1 MLYDYEGLS
10 DAMSSVSAGCA
21 AVRAAGVARPPGARR
36 RLADGLKFGQL
47 DNELLVAPFDDVK
60 QAAYYLPWALVRRD
74 EPAGVAAQ
82 NAWLAFRERLLEL
95 DAVAVAAT
103 RYEADED
110 DVLLAISRLERA
122 LDDVILAVPERFR
135 R

>member
-1 MLYDYEGLS
+1 
-10 DAMSSVSAGCA
+10 MSQIEKERGEAFSTL
-21 AVRAAGVARPPGARR
+21 R